1 VLCVVVCRERERE
14 REREAGCYD
23 ENLLCKAEGEALG
36 KEVAFFCDLQNGK
49 KEGTWEG
56 IRKGR
61 NWIKVVGRYLV

>member
-1 VLCVVVCRERERE
+1 VQSRGGSFRKRSCF
-14 REREAGCYD
+14 
-23 ENLLCKAEGEALG
+23 
-36 KEVAFFCDLQNGK
+36 FFCDLQNGK